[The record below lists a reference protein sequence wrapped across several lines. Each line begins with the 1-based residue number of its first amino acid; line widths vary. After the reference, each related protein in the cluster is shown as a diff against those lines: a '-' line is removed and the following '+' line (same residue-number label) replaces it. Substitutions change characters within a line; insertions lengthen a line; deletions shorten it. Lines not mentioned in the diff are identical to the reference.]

1 MKLEKD
7 KNIEDSE
14 IKSLMK
20 DLEEVGLGSNI
31 RLSVRFAINS
41 NEYLYTNSDI
51 LVQRISRTIRG
62 ESITVKHYEVAKT
75 HDFRRWYQF
84 IIEGPELSVDKFY
97 RIICDVNWI
106 DRDSQEILSREY
118 Y

>member
-7 KNIEDSE
+7 KDIE
-14 IKSLMK
+14 IKELMR
-20 DLEEVGLGSNI
+20 DLEEVGLGSNL

-41 NEYLYTNSDI
+41 NDYLYTNSDM
-51 LVQRISRTIRG
+51 LVQNIKRTIRE
-62 ESITVKHYEVAKT
+62 ESIEVKHYEVDKL

-84 IIEGPELSVDKFY
+84 IIEGPEYGVDKFY

-106 DRDSQEILSREY
+106 DKDSQEILSREY

>member
-7 KNIEDSE
+7 KDIE
-14 IKSLMK
+14 IKELIR
-20 DLEEVGLGSNI
+20 DLEEVGLGSRL

-51 LVQRISRTIRG
+51 LVKNIKRTIRE
-62 ESITVKHYEVAKT
+62 ESIEVKHYEVAKL

-84 IIEGPELSVDKFY
+84 IIEGPEAGVDKFY
-97 RIICDVNWI
+97 QIISRLSWI
-106 DRDSQEILSREY
+106 DKDSQEILSREY

>member
-1 MKLEKD
+1 M
-7 KNIEDSE
+7 EDLE
-14 IKSLMK
+14 IKELMG
-20 DLEEVGLGSNI
+20 DLDKVGLGSNL

-41 NEYLYTNSDI
+41 NEYLYTNSDMLI
-51 LVQRISRTIRG
+51 QSIGRTISE
-62 ESITVKHYEVAKT
+62 ESIVVKHYEVSVAQ
-75 HDFRRWYQF
+75 DYRRWYQF
-84 IIEGPELSVDKFY
+84 IIEGPESGVDKFY

>member
-7 KNIEDSE
+7 KDIEIRE
-14 IKSLMK
+14 LMR
-20 DLEEVGLGSNI
+20 DLDEVGLGSNL

-41 NEYLYTNSDI
+41 NEYLYTNSDM
-51 LVQRISRTIRG
+51 LVQNIGRTISE
-62 ESITVKHYEVAKT
+62 ESIVVKHYEVSKIY
-75 HDFRRWYQF
+75 DYRRWYQF
-84 IIEGPELSVDKFY
+84 IIEGPEAGVDKFY